1 MPEAALEPATAW
13 WHRLPADR
21 VEQAGEQRAV
31 ARAVL
36 HMGSVDAQACAQ

>member
-1 MPEAALEPATAW
+1 MPEAALERATAW

-31 ARAVL
+31 L
-36 HMGSVDAQACAQ
+36 HVGSVDAQACAQ